1 MRLDEIMLNVDT
13 TGYDEVYVIIKTHP
27 SITQHKCPRGERLKE
42 WVTEGQHKMYWW
54 PTEMSDR
61 ECKINK
67 VYEDKNNLY
76 IIVRVE
82 DEEKQ
87 IYLYDLLN
95 LNPRIPVVIVDG
107 RKDDE
112 KPVLF
117 QGIQPTCELV
127 NKFGDCVVTSYKIG
141 DHEFEDDYG
150 DATIRPAMI
159 IEVKE
164 GLACAL

>member
-1 MRLDEIMLNVDT
+1 MRIDEIMLNVDT

-42 WVTEGQHKMYWW
+42 WVTEGQYNMYMC
-54 PTEMSDR
+54 PGVHR

-76 IIVRVE
+76 VIVRVE
-82 DEEKQ
+82 DEENQ

-107 RKDDE
+107 RKHDE

-127 NKFGDCVVTSYKIG
+127 NRFGDCVVTSYKIE
-141 DHEFEDDYG
+141 DREFEDDYG
-150 DATIRPAMI
+150 DTTIRPTMI